1 MADRA
6 SPCSAEKRRLRPASS
21 ERIHHAPRMNCM
33 LTSTGQPHRSVSPS
47 NRCSTAPTART
58 AVAVCNENAKLRYVP
73 WCWPSSLSV
82 PAFPLSTANP
92 SFIRGRGNLAL
103 PCRGIHPRFVVVPL
117 TVVVARAPLPDP
129 RGQPRLPLMF
139 LPLSAAPVDIDAV
152 ALDVAGVT
160 LSCVLGTRASVPA
173 PSPPCFRQFGSF
185 WWQQIQHFLAP
196 SAPSPPGHVLTLEL
210 HLPMV
215 SRPLLKGSLSR
226 AGPAAAV
233 GEGGSSFPVSNA
245 FWGSRVHAAVGNG
258 GSASTSSSAFRTPR
272 IHLVRRSS
280 HAESRPAKNS

>member
-1 MADRA
+1 MVDRA

-58 AVAVCNENAKLRYVP
+58 AVAVCNENAELRYVP

-82 PAFPLSTANP
+82 SAFPLSTANP
-92 SFIRGRGNLAL
+92 SFGRGRGNLAL

-117 TVVVARAPLPDP
+117 TVVVARTPLPDP

-152 ALDVAGVT
+152 ALDVAAVT

-185 WWQQIQHFLAP
+185 WWQQNTALPGSVCSLPPRSPSDARVAP
-196 SAPSPPGHVLTLEL
+196 SDGVTPAAKRVALPRRARRCRRGGRQLVPGLKRVLGLEGPRCGRERRKRL
-210 HLPMV
+210 HL
-215 SRPLLKGSLSR
+215 
-226 AGPAAAV
+226 
-233 GEGGSSFPVSNA
+233 F
-245 FWGSRVHAAVGNG
+245 
-258 GSASTSSSAFRTPR
+258 
-272 IHLVRRSS
+272 
-280 HAESRPAKNS
+280 